1 MPLNFIWKWVGAF
14 LIIIAI
20 ALTIV
25 FYSQDVRLTINV
37 FALSSYFMEHK
48 MFTTFPTNV
57 SDEIL
62 LLLYLIGLA
71 LIVFSKEKNDTND
84 IRNLKYELFARAS
97 LYNTIF
103 ILLSILF
110 IYGASF
116 IVVLVLNFYSTFII
130 YLILFYRD
138 KRRRLA

>member
-71 LIVFSKEKNDTND
+71 LIVFSKEKNETND

>member
-1 MPLNFIWKWVGAF
+1 MPLNFISKWVGAF

>member
-1 MPLNFIWKWVGAF
+1 MLLNYFWKWAGVF
-14 LIIIAI
+14 LIIIAT
-20 ALTIV
+20 ALTMV

-62 LLLYLIGLA
+62 LLLYLFGFG
-71 LIVFSKEKNDTND
+71 LIVFSKEKNETNE
-84 IRNLKYELFARAS
+84 IRNLKYELFARAF
-97 LYNTIF
+97 LYNTLF

-110 IYGASF
+110 IFGASF

-138 KRRRLA
+138 KRRRVA